1 MTSSILCSWHAADPY
16 RHPLCDTGMLQFC
29 ISHEEAHSLHCP
41 DDKRQRHIVTS
52 QSQSVRSLNKRTL
65 FCAGEADVGSD
76 FSLLRQTCAPDSTQL
91 IRLHKYVFTSYH
103 FLPPFFSSVLSVIES
118 HLCIWRSMRSAV
130 RLMLLETFS
139 TMSWPAVGDTLPQE
153 AHSVKYI
160 FFLAEL
166 PRH

>member
-76 FSLLRQTCAPDSTQL
+76 FSLLRQICAPDSFSVY
-91 IRLHKYVFTSYH
+91 INWCLHYLS
-103 FLPPFFSSVLSVIES
+103 FSP
-118 HLCIWRSMRSAV
+118 
-130 RLMLLETFS
+130 T
-139 TMSWPAVGDTLPQE
+139 
-153 AHSVKYI
+153 I
-160 FFLAEL
+160 FFFCSLCDKKPFVYLVQHKISSQVNAIRNLSRNALACSGGYSS
-166 PRH
+166 PGSSFS